1 MSTAARSVTD
11 IQGKSQSSPCLPI
24 PRRKSDPNP
33 IISNELPPPSH
44 PRLHLLGSDGTSLT
58 AGRVSSFPV
67 YGSQLIFSRPQAQS
81 GLWRNLRSIWDNMF
95 TLPKGIRTVCYIQFF
110 ALYVFSSF
118 TRIMERADDSLGWF
132 PILFFTSIWVS
143 EIYKSSYTG
152 PEIDEIELN
161 AQGVRAGAR
170 ALLFQ
175 ALVNITCSIG
185 LPYLV
190 TESGVQANTSG
201 RYQSLQPGRGE
212 EEDGWKPMNMV
223 NDIRSG
229 GLPRKMVGAVVGL
242 ARGIKDG
249 NVLTIPIKGLTLVRL
264 WWISQFTFA
273 GAMAMT
279 W

>member
-1 MSTAARSVTD
+1 
-11 IQGKSQSSPCLPI
+11 
-24 PRRKSDPNP
+24 
-33 IISNELPPPSH
+33 
-44 PRLHLLGSDGTSLT
+44 
-58 AGRVSSFPV
+58 
-67 YGSQLIFSRPQAQS
+67 
-81 GLWRNLRSIWDNMF
+81 
-95 TLPKGIRTVCYIQFF
+95 
-110 ALYVFSSF
+110 
-118 TRIMERADDSLGWF
+118 MERADDSLGWF

-143 EIYKSSYTG
+143 EIYKNSYTG
-152 PEIDEIELN
+152 PELEEAELN

-212 EEDGWKPMNMV
+212 EDGWKPMNMV

-229 GLPRKMVGAVVGL
+229 GLPRKIVGAVVGL
-242 ARGIKDG
+242 VRGLKDG
-249 NVLTIPIKGLTLVRL
+249 NVLSVPIKGLTLVRL

-279 W
+279 WWVPL

>member
-1 MSTAARSVTD
+1 MV
-11 IQGKSQSSPCLPI
+11 
-24 PRRKSDPNP
+24 
-33 IISNELPPPSH
+33 
-44 PRLHLLGSDGTSLT
+44 
-58 AGRVSSFPV
+58 
-67 YGSQLIFSRPQAQS
+67 
-81 GLWRNLRSIWDNMF
+81 
-95 TLPKGIRTVCYIQFF
+95 
-110 ALYVFSSF
+110 
-118 TRIMERADDSLGWF
+118 ADDSLGWF

-143 EIYKSSYTG
+143 EIYKTSYTG

-190 TESGVQANTSG
+190 TESGVQANASG

-212 EEDGWKPMNMV
+212 EDDGWKPMNMV

-229 GLPRKMVGAVVGL
+229 GLPRKMLGAVLGL
-242 ARGIKDG
+242 ARGMKDG

-279 W
+279 WYVHLPRDVLL

>member
-1 MSTAARSVTD
+1 MGDKV
-11 IQGKSQSSPCLPI
+11 
-24 PRRKSDPNP
+24 
-33 IISNELPPPSH
+33 
-44 PRLHLLGSDGTSLT
+44 
-58 AGRVSSFPV
+58 
-67 YGSQLIFSRPQAQS
+67 
-81 GLWRNLRSIWDNMF
+81 
-95 TLPKGIRTVCYIQFF
+95 
-110 ALYVFSSF
+110 
-118 TRIMERADDSLGWF
+118 ADDSLGWF

-143 EIYKSSYTG
+143 EIYKNSYTG
-152 PEIDEIELN
+152 PEIDEAELN

-212 EEDGWKPMNMV
+212 EEGWKPINLV

-229 GLPRKMVGAVVGL
+229 GLPRQLSGAVTGL
-242 ARGIKDG
+242 MRGVKDG
-249 NVLTIPIKGLTLVRL
+249 SVLSIPIKGLTLVRL

>member
-1 MSTAARSVTD
+1 MAEFEIYLGQHVY
-11 IQGKSQSSPCLPI
+11 SPQRNSNSLLYPVLCFVRLP
-24 PRRKSDPNP
+24 SYFHT
-33 IISNELPPPSH
+33 SH
-44 PRLHLLGSDGTSLT
+44 YSCE
-58 AGRVSSFPV
+58 V
-67 YGSQLIFSRPQAQS
+67 
-81 GLWRNLRSIWDNMF
+81 
-95 TLPKGIRTVCYIQFF
+95 
-110 ALYVFSSF
+110 
-118 TRIMERADDSLGWF
+118 ERADNSLGWF

-143 EIYKSSYTG
+143 EIYKTSYTG

-201 RYQSLQPGRGE
+201 RYQSLQPGRGQE
-212 EEDGWKPMNMV
+212 EGWKPMNMV

-242 ARGIKDG
+242 VRGIKDG
-249 NVLTIPIKGLTLVRL
+249 NVLTIPIRGLTLVRL

-279 W
+279 WYVHFPGVFLLNVIPRKLMEGLPLLYMGHMSLLVLQGSVGVWLNVSSPLNLRDKADMQGLLIPWYAGTALSR

>member
-1 MSTAARSVTD
+1 
-11 IQGKSQSSPCLPI
+11 
-24 PRRKSDPNP
+24 
-33 IISNELPPPSH
+33 
-44 PRLHLLGSDGTSLT
+44 
-58 AGRVSSFPV
+58 
-67 YGSQLIFSRPQAQS
+67 
-81 GLWRNLRSIWDNMF
+81 MF

-110 ALYVFSSF
+110 ALYASILLYIV
-118 TRIMERADDSLGWF
+118 MDRADDSLGWF

-143 EIYKSSYTG
+143 EIYKTSYTG
-152 PEIDEIELN
+152 PEIDEAELN

-212 EEDGWKPMNMV
+212 EDGWKPMNMV

-229 GLPRKMVGAVVGL
+229 GLPRKMLGAVLGL
-242 ARGIKDG
+242 ARGMKDG
-249 NVLTIPIKGLTLVRL
+249 NVLTIPVKGLTLVRL

-273 GAMAMT
+273 AAMAMT
-279 W
+279 WYVHLPRVFLLKDSSKKADGRFTTTVHGAYVIIGITGFSWGLAQCKFAFERRRQS

>member
-1 MSTAARSVTD
+1 M
-11 IQGKSQSSPCLPI
+11 I
-24 PRRKSDPNP
+24 
-33 IISNELPPPSH
+33 
-44 PRLHLLGSDGTSLT
+44 
-58 AGRVSSFPV
+58 
-67 YGSQLIFSRPQAQS
+67 SRPQAQS
-81 GLWRNLRSIWDNMF
+81 GLWRNLRAIWDNMF

-110 ALYVFSSF
+110 ALYVSSPSYIIHRCD
-118 TRIMERADDSLGWF
+118 TDRADESLGWF

-152 PEIDEIELN
+152 PELEEAELN

-201 RYQSLQPGRGE
+201 RYQSLQPGSR
-212 EEDGWKPMNMV
+212 EEDEGWKPMNMV

-229 GLPRKMVGAVVGL
+229 GLPRKLLGAVMSLV
-242 ARGIKDG
+242 RGMKDG
-249 NVLTIPIKGLTLVRL
+249 NLLSIPIKGLTLVRL

-273 GAMAMT
+273 GAMALT
-279 W
+279 WYVHLPKSPDCS

>member
-1 MSTAARSVTD
+1 
-11 IQGKSQSSPCLPI
+11 
-24 PRRKSDPNP
+24 
-33 IISNELPPPSH
+33 
-44 PRLHLLGSDGTSLT
+44 
-58 AGRVSSFPV
+58 
-67 YGSQLIFSRPQAQS
+67 
-81 GLWRNLRSIWDNMF
+81 MF

-110 ALYVFSSF
+110 ALYASILLDIV
-118 TRIMERADDSLGWF
+118 MDKADDSLGWF

-143 EIYKSSYTG
+143 EIYKTSYTG
-152 PEIDEIELN
+152 PEIDEAELN

-212 EEDGWKPMNMV
+212 EDGWKPMNMV

-229 GLPRKMVGAVVGL
+229 GLPRKMLGAVLGL
-242 ARGIKDG
+242 ARGMKDG
-249 NVLTIPIKGLTLVRL
+249 NVLTIPVKGLTLVRL

-273 GAMAMT
+273 AAMAMT
-279 W
+279 WYVHLPRVFLLKDSSKKADGRFTTTVHGANVIIGITGFSWGLAQCKFAFERRRQS